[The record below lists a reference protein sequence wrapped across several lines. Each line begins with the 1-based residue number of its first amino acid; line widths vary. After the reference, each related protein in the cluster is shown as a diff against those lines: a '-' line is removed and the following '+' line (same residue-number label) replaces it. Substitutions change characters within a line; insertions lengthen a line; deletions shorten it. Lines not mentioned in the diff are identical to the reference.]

1 METSFLFKVSH
12 ELTVS
17 YIFQAQEVILDIQDA
32 VLTDKQSQVNFDNF
46 HWLKVVFWRITW
58 KLHFCSKLVVN

>member
-46 HWLKVVFWRITW
+46 HWLKVVF
-58 KLHFCSKLVVN
+58 